1 MVKINIGTALNIAY
15 TGAIREWLAE
25 NPTAVDPRK
34 YAAKARESVADTAA
48 HYLRVAA
55 GIFAA

>member
-1 MVKINIGTALNIAY
+1 MVKINIGTALNLAY
-15 TGAIREWLAE
+15 TGVIRKWLAE

-34 YAAKARESVADTAA
+34 YAAKARESVADAAA

-55 GIFAA
+55 GIA